1 MKVSLLVLDDD
12 KCCGGIFKAYLD
24 FQEDWEV
31 SVAESSKEA
40 FELLEKK
47 SYDVVVSDLKMPEMN
62 GMVFLSKVSAK
73 YPDSVRIL
81 FSASKLSVELP
92 SYIHFQYEKG
102 KFSMKELVDKVSA
115 KLAS

>member
-1 MKVSLLVLDDD
+1 MKINLLVVDDD
-12 KCCGGIFKAYLD
+12 RCCSGIFKAYLD
-24 FQEDWEV
+24 FQENWEV
-31 SVAESSKEA
+31 SIADTPKKA
-40 FELLEKK
+40 FELLENK
-47 SYDVVVSDLKMPEMN
+47 SYNVIVSDLKMPEMN
-62 GMVFLSKVSAK
+62 GMVFLSKVSQK

-102 KFSMKELVDKVSA
+102 KFSMKDLVDKVSA